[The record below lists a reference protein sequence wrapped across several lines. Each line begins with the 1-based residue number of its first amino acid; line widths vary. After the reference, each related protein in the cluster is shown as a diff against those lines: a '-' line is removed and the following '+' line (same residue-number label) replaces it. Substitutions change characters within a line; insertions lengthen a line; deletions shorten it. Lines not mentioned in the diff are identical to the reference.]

1 MKSKS
6 ARIAVSLPSDLLRAV
21 ERARR
26 TRKAT
31 RSGVV
36 QEALKHWL
44 DQQETRKLVEQY
56 EAGYRRSPEE
66 AGGALGAERWSDEAL
81 ASEDW

>member
-21 ERARR
+21 ERVRR
-26 TRKAT
+26 TRRAT

-44 DQQETRKLVEQY
+44 DQQETKKLVEQY
-56 EAGYRRSPEE
+56 EAGYRLRPEE
-66 AGGALGAERWSDEAL
+66 TGDALGAERWSDEAL